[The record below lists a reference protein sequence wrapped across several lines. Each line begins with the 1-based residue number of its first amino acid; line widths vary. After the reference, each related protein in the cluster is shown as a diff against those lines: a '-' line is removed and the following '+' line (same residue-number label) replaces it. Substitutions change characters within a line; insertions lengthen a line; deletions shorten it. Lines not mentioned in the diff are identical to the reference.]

1 MREGWVRKGEMGGGE
16 GCGWVR
22 RVAEKGGQ

>member
-1 MREGWVRKGEMGGGE
+1 MREGRVRKGEMGEGE